1 MTNQKK
7 DLMLRISGMGEE
19 AAIDAVI
26 NDMWQIY
33 DEDKNGYL
41 DFEEVKRF
49 VKDALAT
56 MCRSTCY
63 SEQIFVKLF
72 RKFDVDGNNQI
83 DKDEVK

>member
-33 DEDKNGYL
+33 DEDKSGYL
-41 DFEEVKRF
+41 DFEEVKSF

-56 MCRSTCY
+56 MCRSACF

-72 RKFDVDGNNQI
+72 RKFDVDGNN
-83 DKDEVK
+83 

>member
-1 MTNQKK
+1 
-7 DLMLRISGMGEE
+7 MLRISGMGEE

-26 NDMWQIY
+26 NDRWQIY

-63 SEQIFVKLF
+63 SEQIFAKLF
-72 RKFDVDGNNQI
+72 RKFDVDGNN
-83 DKDEVK
+83 

>member
-1 MTNQKK
+1 
-7 DLMLRISGMGEE
+7 MLRISGMGEE

-56 MCRSTCY
+56 MCRSTCF
-63 SEQIFVKLF
+63 SE
-72 RKFDVDGNNQI
+72 
-83 DKDEVK
+83 